1 MPALSGLRCA
11 LVAAALA
18 LAAGPGVPRP
28 AVAQDAKSK
37 CSAAKLQ
44 AVGAYHAALAKC
56 AAQAVAKDQS
66 LDPLCVTKAQV
77 KLQDRFAKAERK
89 DDCRTW
95 RESISM
101 QELLDDAFADLLEI
115 LEPPPSFCCASGPA
129 CFWVT
134 DPGTCSG
141 TVGAAGSV
149 CSLDGCVPPPAA
161 EGPCCEGVVIPTT
174 TDTTCVTAAT
184 LTDPNCTNLG
194 GTFVDDAVCL
204 PGRVCVD

>member
-1 MPALSGLRCA
+1 VPEVTR
-11 LVAAALA
+11 VRVALA
-18 LAAGPGVPRP
+18 LALALAGAAP
-28 AVAQDAKSK
+28 AAAQDAKSK

-44 AVGAYHAALAKC
+44 AVGAYYAALAKC

-95 RESISM
+95 RESVSM
-101 QELLDDAFADLLEI
+101 QEILDEAFADLLQI
-115 LEPPPSFCCASGPA
+115 LEPPPSVCCDSGPA
-129 CFWVT
+129 CFWVS

-141 TVGAAGSV
+141 TVGAAGTV
-149 CSLDGCVPPPAA
+149 CSLDGCVAPPAA
-161 EGPCCEGVVIPTT
+161 EGPCCEGVTIPTT
-174 TDTTCVTAAT
+174 TDTTCVASPNLTAP
-184 LTDPNCTNLG
+184 DCTTIG
-194 GTFVDDAVCL
+194 GTLFVPDAVCL